1 MPALKKNMLNV
12 LIVQKYHLPK
22 AAVETKA
29 LIWAAEQHGRP
40 NGKFE
45 VFKVM
50 CVFMLLSYRRS
61 AT

>member
-45 VFKVM
+45 MF
-50 CVFMLLSYRRS
+50 
-61 AT
+61 